1 MYKAKTMEW
10 LNYHHLL
17 YFWAVAKHGSVARAS
32 QELKLAQ
39 PTLSGQVRSLE
50 NALGEKLFK
59 RAGRGLALTETGA
72 LVFGYA
78 DEIFGLGRELT
89 DTLKGRPTGRPQRLL
104 VGISDVLPKLVTQR
118 LLEPALRMDPPT
130 QLVCR
135 EDKTERLLGEL
146 SMHGYDLV
154 LADSPVTGSVRVR
167 AFNHLLGECG
177 VTAFATKTLADRYR
191 RSFPRSLDGAPVLL
205 PTDNTLLR
213 RSLEQWLDA
222 LGVRPRV
229 VAEFE
234 DSALLKVFG
243 QSGEGI
249 FFGPTAIEAEICR
262 QYEVVSLG
270 RVAEVRERFYAITV
284 ERRIK
289 HPAAIAIC
297 EAARAQMF
305 GA

>member
-1 MYKAKTMEW
+1 MEW

-50 NALGEKLFK
+50 RSLGEKLFK
-59 RAGRGLALTETGA
+59 RAGRGLALTEAGT

-89 DTLKGRPTGRPQRLL
+89 DTLKGRPSGRPQRLS

-118 LLEPALRMDPPT
+118 LLEPALRLDPPT

-135 EDKTERLLGEL
+135 EDKTERLLAEL
-146 SMHGYDLV
+146 SLHSYDLV

-167 AFNHLLGECG
+167 AFNHLLGECS
-177 VTAFATKTLADRYR
+177 VTAFGTKTLAERHR
-191 RSFPRSLDGAPVLL
+191 RGFPRSLDGAPVLL

-213 RSLEQWLDA
+213 RSLDQWIETQNI
-222 LGVRPRV
+222 RPRV

-243 QSGEGI
+243 QKGEGI
-249 FFGPTAIEAEICR
+249 FFAPTVIEEEIRR
-262 QYEVVSLG
+262 QYEVVPLG
-270 RVAEVRERFYAITV
+270 RVPEVRERFYAITV

-289 HPAAIAIC
+289 HPAALAIC
-297 EAARAQMF
+297 EAARGQLF